1 MKIIDLVCPNCNGAI
16 HLDEDKEFGFCMH
29 CGHQIALTGD
39 DVGNNRFNQIKRLKT
54 TLGVKIQTRN
64 QTEIIGLC
72 DRIIELDPDD
82 SDAWYYKGLYALQKG
97 LMSEALPYWNKS
109 VDGMT
114 KDRARELQECMV
126 ETLANALFSDEESS
140 IPIGYIWSLSKKMDC
155 KTDFADDDESTDFLI
170 ELIAKMIHITNE
182 TDDPFEICY
191 NVNTIMIITLNLAGY
206 YMDILTQRDLF
217 SEVIEALT
225 EIYNKMGNKSFFG
238 LTSTNHEKN
247 EVSKNIAFISR
258 IVSEIDATLESHTE
272 SELDQLYCYWVENE
286 TTDFVD
292 FLFEAYGADIEIA
305 NAGMLSISKLKNERR
320 AKIQAYLDS
329 YFEPLKRGLC

>member
-1 MKIIDLVCPNCNGAI
+1 
-16 HLDEDKEFGFCMH
+16 
-29 CGHQIALTGD
+29 
-39 DVGNNRFNQIKRLKT
+39 
-54 TLGVKIQTRN
+54 
-64 QTEIIGLC
+64 
-72 DRIIELDPDD
+72 
-82 SDAWYYKGLYALQKG
+82 
-97 LMSEALPYWNKS
+97 
-109 VDGMT
+109 
-114 KDRARELQECMV
+114 
-126 ETLANALFSDEESS
+126 
-140 IPIGYIWSLSKKMDC
+140 MDC